1 MKGMRVTLSWIYLAL
16 IYLFILG
23 PMFFVPAASFNSETS
38 FPAAFEGVTLRW
50 YARIWD
56 HKEFLSSAWTSTQ
69 IAIVSSAVAVL
80 VAFLAAYAISRG
92 NKRENAWLSATLA
105 APLLVPQVV
114 MSLGMLQLASVA
126 GMGTGFWWLVAV
138 HAVHNIPFALRLTM
152 TGFARFDF
160 ALEDAATSLGAG
172 RLTAW
177 REVTIPVL
185 QSSIVAGFTFCF
197 IMSFVNLPISLFLA
211 DTATTTLPVVMYS
224 YIESRIDPM
233 LAAVSAILFVFAC
246 AITLVLD
253 NVFRI
258 RLVD

>member
-1 MKGMRVTLSWIYLAL
+1 MKRLTYILSWAYLAL
-16 IYLFILG
+16 IYLFVLG
-23 PMFFVPAASFNSETS
+23 PMAFVLASSFNTETS
-38 FPAAFEGVTLRW
+38 FPASFEGVTLRW
-50 YARIWD
+50 YAEILNHD
-56 HKEFLSSAWTSTQ
+56 EFLSSAWTSARVAMT
-69 IAIVSSAVAVL
+69 SSGVATVT
-80 VAFLAAYAISRG
+80 AFLAAYAMTRG
-92 NKRENAWLSATLA
+92 NKRESAWLSATLA

-114 MSLGMLQLASVA
+114 LSLGMLQLASVI
-126 GMGTGFWWLVAV
+126 GLGGGFWWLVAV

-172 RLTAW
+172 RLATW
-177 REVTIPVL
+177 REVTIPIL
-185 QSSIVAGFTFCF
+185 RSSIIAGFTFCF

-211 DTATTTLPVVMYS
+211 DTRTTTLPVVMYA

-246 AITLVLD
+246 ATTLILD
-253 NVFRI
+253 RNFRI